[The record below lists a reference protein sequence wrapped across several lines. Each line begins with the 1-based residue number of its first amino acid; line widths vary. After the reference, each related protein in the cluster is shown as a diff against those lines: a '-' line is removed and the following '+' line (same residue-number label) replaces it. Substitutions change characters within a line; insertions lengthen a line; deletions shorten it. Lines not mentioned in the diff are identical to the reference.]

1 MDQIKTKA
9 LPIKEVL
16 YPRYELLFMFDIAI
30 SHAIYAKYALQV
42 AYINKRSDGQQ
53 PFLHTSCYRKVD
65 GKIIIAEIRLSSK
78 NLGHSQ
84 STKIQKKIQT
94 ILDKY
99 RLWPIK
105 RGLISYKQPKYT
117 NCQSFSTCIICIKG
131 QK

>member
-16 YPRYELLFMFDIAI
+16 YPRYELLFMFDNAT
-30 SHAIYAKYALQV
+30 SHAIYAKDALQV

-53 PFLHTSCYRKVD
+53 PFLHTSWYRKVE
-65 GKIIIAEIRLSSK
+65 GEIIIEEMCLSSK
-78 NLGHSQ
+78 NPGTSQ

-105 RGLISYKQPKYT
+105 RGWISYKQPKYT
-117 NCQSFSTCIICIKG
+117 NCQSFIICTIYVKD
-131 QK
+131 Q